1 MSRLRPKGQSVMSEN
16 AGNTTVDDRQ
26 ELTIVREFD
35 APRDVVFQCF
45 VDAEQLIKFWGPVG
59 THVPL
64 DSVVLEPWAGGR
76 LEYVMVADDG
86 SGSYPQ
92 RAVFTEVSAPDV
104 WAFSEPDSGM
114 ISTGRF
120 YDLGDGRTRLE
131 IHQENV
137 PAMYATPEA
146 LAGFNTSLDRLAE
159 YLGTAR

>member
-1 MSRLRPKGQSVMSEN
+1 MSETAAN
-16 AGNTTVDDRQ
+16 GTLADGQ

-35 APRDVVFQCF
+35 ASRERVFKCF
-45 VDAEQLIKFWGPVG
+45 VDPEQLIKFWGPIG

-64 DSVVLEPWAGGR
+64 ESLVLEPWPGGR
-76 LEYVMVADDG
+76 FEYVMVADDG

-92 RAVFTEVSAPDV
+92 KAVFTEVTEPEV
-104 WAFSEPDSGM
+104 WAFTEPDIGM

-131 IHQENV
+131 IHQQNV

-159 YLGTAR
+159 YVRSL